1 MQRTQRAFAKNV
13 KERKERNVLL
23 VRTKK
28 TQKGKVLLQKNAK
41 EHITLHSFEIFRL
54 NHVQIAARRMSIRS
68 TSSEDSGTAV
78 DVDQVFYNL
87 FS

>member
-41 EHITLHSFEIFRL
+41 EHITLHSFEK
-54 NHVQIAARRMSIRS
+54 NARP
-68 TSSEDSGTAV
+68 TLV
-78 DVDQVFYNL
+78 L
-87 FS
+87 FFNIYIYIDINRYIYIDI